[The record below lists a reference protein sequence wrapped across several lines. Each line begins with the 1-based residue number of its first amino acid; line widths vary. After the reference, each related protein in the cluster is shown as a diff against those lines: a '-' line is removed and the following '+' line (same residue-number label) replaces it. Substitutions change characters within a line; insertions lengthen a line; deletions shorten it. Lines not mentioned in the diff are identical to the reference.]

1 MFAIDPGNRA
11 ASSTPE
17 SEFGNPRFVD
27 ESVLWDSFKKGN
39 DLAFTVL
46 YRKYVQRLYNYG
58 MHTCRDKE
66 LVSDCLQ
73 ELFARLWDRRET
85 VSAVGSV
92 TFYLIK
98 SFRRLLMAKIV
109 ARRRFSTFL
118 AGNASLF
125 DFMPSAE
132 DGIIDA
138 EVRQIQSEELQ
149 RCIKALT
156 RRQREALF
164 LRFFNDLSYHEVAA
178 IMEIRVDSVYNI
190 ISKAIDTLRKKMKMP
205 LSFAFLLGLINSLI
219 F

>member
-1 MFAIDPGNRA
+1 MFAIDPGNRP
-11 ASSTPE
+11 ASSSPGNIPE
-17 SEFGNPRFVD
+17 NPGFVD
-27 ESVLWDSFKKGN
+27 ESIVWDSFKKGN
-39 DLAFTVL
+39 DLAFTIL

-58 MHTCRDKE
+58 MHTCRDKD
-66 LVSDCLQ
+66 LVRDCLQ

-92 TFYLIK
+92 NFYLFK
-98 SFRRLLMAKIV
+98 SFRRLLISKIM
-109 ARRRFSTFL
+109 ARRRFSSVLT
-118 AGNASLF
+118 GQSSLF

-132 DGIIDA
+132 EGIIDA
-138 EVRQIQSEELQ
+138 EDKKLQSEQLQ

-190 ISKAIDTLRKKMKMP
+190 ISKAIDILRRKMRVP
-205 LSFAFLLGLINSLI
+205 VPFAILLGLMSPLV
-219 F
+219 

>member
-1 MFAIDPGNRA
+1 MFAIDPGNRP
-11 ASSTPE
+11 ASPPPGSV
-17 SEFGNPRFVD
+17 SENPGFVD
-27 ESVLWDSFKKGN
+27 ESVVWDSFKKGN
-39 DLAFTVL
+39 DLAFTIL

-66 LVSDCLQ
+66 LVCDCLQ

-92 TFYLIK
+92 NFYLFK
-98 SFRRLLMAKIV
+98 SFRRLLMSKII
-109 ARRRFSTFL
+109 ARKRFSAVL
-118 AGNASLF
+118 AGQASLF

-132 DGIIDA
+132 DRIIDA
-138 EVRQIQSEELQ
+138 EARKIQSEQLQ
-149 RCIKALT
+149 RCIKALS

-190 ISKAIDTLRKKMKMP
+190 ISKAIDTLRRKMP
-205 LSFAFLLGLINSLI
+205 VPELFAFLLGLSLY
-219 F
+219 